1 MFNEEEVF
9 EFLVDVKEDLPKLVK
24 TMSSDTSV
32 LKWCISIGNTEDLY
46 IDFSK
51 ETAIAG
57 IPICFDTF
65 CQAVNFCLN
74 SELFAEGFPNP
85 KNIDPGDQYY
95 DFSGIIAITVPIDNS
110 LVLFD
115 TTRIPEGK
123 KVEDYIKGFRPGS
136 NLDQEFSII
145 AEEDKSISITA
156 SQTLETLDIVDV
168 SRSIYLKTKGLEK
181 YGLKEMSV
189 RVTIPIMISAAFLC
203 YMAEQF
209 ITGALDQDT
218 VALIGQILLDPK
230 KAPVYMDQVRC
241 DDYGDTL
248 FFDIWPNGKIYTIFD
263 IFYDED
269 ESEDDDEEDD
279 PSYDFSED
287 SDKKYEM

>member
-1 MFNEEEVF
+1 MFNEEVL
-9 EFLVDVKEDLPKLVK
+9 EFLVDMKEDLPKLLK
-24 TMSSDTSV
+24 TIPPDISV
-32 LKWCISIGNTEDLY
+32 LKWCISKGNTEDLY

-51 ETAIAG
+51 DTAIAG

-95 DFSGIIAITVPIDNS
+95 DFSGIIAITAPIDNS

-156 SQTLETLDIVDV
+156 SQTLDIVDV
-168 SRSIYLKTKGLEK
+168 LRSIYLKTKGLEK

-203 YMAEQF
+203 YLAEQF

-218 VALIGQILLDPK
+218 VALIGQILLDPE

-241 DDYGDTL
+241 DDYGDIL

-269 ESEDDDEEDD
+269 ESDADDEESDDDDD
-279 PSYDFSED
+279 PSYDFLED